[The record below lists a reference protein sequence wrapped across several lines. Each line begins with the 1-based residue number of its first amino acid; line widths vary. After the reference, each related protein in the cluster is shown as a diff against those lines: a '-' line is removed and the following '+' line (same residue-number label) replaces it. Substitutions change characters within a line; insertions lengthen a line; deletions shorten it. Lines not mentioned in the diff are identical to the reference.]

1 MENRFLITYHPSFM
15 MPWLEM
21 VRPGWSWFALAG
33 AGSPWL
39 ELVRPGWSW
48 FTLAVCMS
56 LSFV

>member
-39 ELVRPGWSW
+39 ELVHPCRMYVPFICVS
-48 FTLAVCMS
+48 
-56 LSFV
+56 